1 MDKIG
6 IKYTKT
12 RPNSSKLLND
22 LTTLRLSSQKT
33 LEYSLEDNTNVSY

>member
-6 IKYTKT
+6 IKTKT

-22 LTTLRLSSQKT
+22 LTTLRLSSQK
-33 LEYSLEDNTNVSY
+33 LFVV